1 MTRFADPVRLAGIGK
16 LVPGD
21 RGRPNG
27 TRFKKSYYS
36 LEMSAIANDVGT

>member
-1 MTRFADPVRLAGIGK
+1 MTRFADAVRFAGIGK

-21 RGRPNG
+21 RGRANG
-27 TRFKKSYYS
+27 TRINKSQYS